1 MCVVMSWKNLLL
13 EVLEGDGKMP
23 DDNNGGYMDL
33 NNIEEGAEVE
43 DIEDENLQ
51 FELLPPAP
59 TPPATQTA
67 AAGKSPEKKKQKQ
80 KTTFIWMDDLVQFI
94 IRNEHNSPSPLYPAR
109 IKSRSFD

>member
-33 NNIEEGAEVE
+33 NNIEGAEVE

-51 FELLPPAP
+51 FELPPPETKTQFAF
-59 TPPATQTA
+59 PAVPHSYKIAT
-67 AAGKSPEKKKQKQ
+67 
-80 KTTFIWMDDLVQFI
+80 L
-94 IRNEHNSPSPLYPAR
+94 
-109 IKSRSFD
+109 